1 MDSINF
7 DSAETAKFDNLASQ
21 WWDPQGVFKTLH
33 QINPIRLQY
42 LLQRLSLAGATALD
56 VGCGGGLLCEALAR
70 HGAQTTGIDLAPAV
84 LEVAHLHQL
93 ESGAQ
98 VEYLDISV
106 EQFAEQRP
114 YSFDVVTCLEMLEH
128 VPDPLSVVRACAK
141 LLKPGGKAIFATFN
155 RNAKSWV
162 YGILAAEF
170 LLNLLPRGT
179 HRYAKFIRP
188 SELAKWC
195 RLSNLRVDDITGMSY
210 QPLTGL
216 HRLVAD
222 PSVNYLLCATK
233 PLVENC

>member
-1 MDSINF
+1 MDNINF
-7 DSAETAKFDNLASQ
+7 DSTETAKFDNLASQ

-42 LLQRLSLAGATALD
+42 ILQRAPLAGATALD
-56 VGCGGGLLCEALAR
+56 VGCGGGLLCEAMAR
-70 HGAQTTGIDLAPAV
+70 QGAQATGIDLAPAV

-93 ESGAQ
+93 ESGVQ
-98 VEYLDISV
+98 VEYLEVSV

-114 YSFDVVTCLEMLEH
+114 CGFDVVTCLEMLEH
-128 VPDPLSVVRACAK
+128 VPDPLSVVQACEK

-155 RNAKSWV
+155 RNAKSWL

-179 HRYAKFIRP
+179 HRYANFIRP

-210 QPLTGL
+210 QPLTGR

-222 PSVNYLLCATK
+222 TRVNYLLCATK
-233 PLVENC
+233 PLAER